1 MGLFRYC
8 RLAFRSLLIL
18 IERFP
23 TFVRLSWLCM
33 LISLLGAAVS
43 SRHMVAGGVTD
54 LLARGVFVVA
64 WLRMVGLGEIPSS
77 LHYFRLGRRE
87 SFGALAWMAAEVFI
101 SFPAMVISASLA
113 IATGVP
119 ISDSVMILSGVSN
132 LLLGGFYLAPADA
145 ALERAGSSNAQG
157 WQVPDLMLRG
167 GLALGVAVF
176 VCWLPLNLLQEGVRM
191 LPELDVA
198 DGLPLREVVLV
209 PVRYLGMALT
219 AGTLALAWNRLMAEE
234 AADGNPPL

>member
-18 IERFP
+18 IDQFP
-23 TFVRLSWLCM
+23 TFFRLAWLSM
-33 LISLLGAAVS
+33 VVSLLGVAVS
-43 SRHMVAGGVTD
+43 SRYAMAGGITD

-64 WLRMVGLGEIPSS
+64 WLRMVGLGEVPSS
-77 LHYFRLGRRE
+77 RHYFRLGRRE
-87 SFGALAWMAAEVFI
+87 TFGALAWMAAETFI

-119 ISDSVMILSGVSN
+119 ISDSVMVLSGLAN

-145 ALERAGSSNAQG
+145 ALERACSSGNLG
-157 WQVPDLMLRG
+157 WRVPDLMIRG

-191 LPELDVA
+191 LPEMEVA
-198 DGLPLREVVLV
+198 DGVALRELVLV

-219 AGTLALAWNRLMAEE
+219 AGTLALAWNKLMAEE
-234 AADGNPPL
+234 IAEE